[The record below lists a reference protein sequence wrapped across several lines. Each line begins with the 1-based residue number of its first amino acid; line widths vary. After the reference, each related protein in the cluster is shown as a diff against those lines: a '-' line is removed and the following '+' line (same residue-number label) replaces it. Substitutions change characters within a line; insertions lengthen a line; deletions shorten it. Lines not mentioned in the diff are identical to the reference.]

1 MTENEFKYILSR
13 EASVIHTFL
22 QDCMQKR
29 GIPDKL
35 SSAMQ
40 YSLLAGG
47 KRLRPVLCLNWAKM
61 LGAEQKQ
68 VLSFAAGLECIH
80 TYSLIHDDLP
90 AMDDDDLRRGKP
102 TNHKKYGEALAIL
115 AGDGLLTFAFEL
127 MLECAVRGEP
137 LNRALLEI
145 ARAAGA
151 GGMVGGQVLD
161 MEYTGQG
168 SSDLDKLQNMHLLK
182 TGALL
187 VSSCVTG
194 AVLAGGGED
203 DVRRAGEFGRHV
215 GLAFQI
221 ADDILDVTGDQEIM
235 GKPVGSDEKQGK
247 FTYPALI
254 GIEKSKK
261 IAQKS
266 VSAAGVVLEAYAGEE
281 KEFLLSLTDYI
292 VNRVS

>member
-29 GIPDKL
+29 GIPEKL

-266 VSAAGVVLEAYAGEE
+266 VSAAGVVLEAYTGEE

>member
-40 YSLLAGG
+40 YSPLAGG